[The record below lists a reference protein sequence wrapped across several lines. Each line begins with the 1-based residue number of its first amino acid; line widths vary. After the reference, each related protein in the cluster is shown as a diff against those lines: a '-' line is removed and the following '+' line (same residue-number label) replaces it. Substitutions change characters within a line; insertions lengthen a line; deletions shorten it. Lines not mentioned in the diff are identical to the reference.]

1 MSDCEVEYAASYSS
15 SCMQMLISRVKKEPK
30 HVNTLQGGNA
40 KIKKI
45 KEYIL
50 SLFPEDVCFSL

>member
-30 HVNTLQGGNA
+30 HVNTLQGGNT
-40 KIKKI
+40 KIKKNKGI
-45 KEYIL
+45 YIMTV
-50 SLFPEDVCFSL
+50 P